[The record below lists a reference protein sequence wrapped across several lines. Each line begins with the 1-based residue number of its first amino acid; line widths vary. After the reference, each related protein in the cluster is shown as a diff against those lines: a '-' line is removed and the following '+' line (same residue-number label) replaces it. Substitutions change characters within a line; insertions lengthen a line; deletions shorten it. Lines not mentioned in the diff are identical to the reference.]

1 MKTLLKW
8 LAAVVIVVAAFASL
22 GTLVPRPLTSPA
34 AASAGSGSQILLLA
48 NPIHTDIA
56 LPLDDEVRA
65 AFADLIPA
73 GLPIDMPGVEYLI
86 IGWGGRSFYID
97 TPTWG
102 DIRPLPVLKALTV
115 DRSVLHASVAAAID
129 PSHPAVRPL
138 DVTGEGRSR
147 MIAAIRAS
155 FVRENGEPV
164 PIPGRLTGL
173 TMPFSRRKDHS
184 TRLSAATPGRRPCC
198 AAPGSGPAG
207 GRPCRKCWNFPST
220 FITAPEGAEWPSL
233 ALVVALPIP

>member
-1 MKTLLKW
+1 MGRAARLAKW
-8 LAAVVIVVAAFASL
+8 LGGLLAALLVTVVL

-34 AASAGSGSQILLLA
+34 AASVGSSSQILLLA

-56 LPLDDEVRA
+56 LPLDNEVRA

-86 IGWGGRSFYID
+86 IGWGGRSFYIE

-102 DIRPLPVLKALTV
+102 DIRPLPVLKALTI
-115 DRSVLHASVAAAID
+115 DRSVLHASVAGAID
-129 PSHPAVRPL
+129 ESNPSVRPL
-138 DVTGEGRSR
+138 DITYEGRSR

-164 PIPGRLTGL
+164 PIPEAAYGFDDAFFEAEGSFNAFVGCNTWTASMLRSAGIRTGWWTPL
-173 TMPFSRRKDHS
+173 PQLLD
-184 TRLSAATPGRRPCC
+184 LS
-198 AAPGSGPAG
+198 
-207 GRPCRKCWNFPST
+207 
-220 FITAPEGAEWPSL
+220 IDLHHGA
-233 ALVVALPIP
+233 

>member
-8 LAAVVIVVAAFASL
+8 LAGVVIAVAALVSL

-34 AASAGSGSQILLLA
+34 VASVGSSSQILLLA

-86 IGWGGRSFYID
+86 IGWGGRSFYIE

-102 DIRPLPVLKALTV
+102 DLRPLPVLKALTI
-115 DRSVLHASVAAAID
+115 DRSVLHASVAGPID

-155 FVRENGEPV
+155 FVRKNGEPV
-164 PIPGRLTGL
+164 PIPGAAYGFDDAFFEAEGSFNAFVGCNTWTASMLRSAGVRTGWWTPL
-173 TMPFSRRKDHS
+173 PQLLD
-184 TRLSAATPGRRPCC
+184 LS
-198 AAPGSGPAG
+198 
-207 GRPCRKCWNFPST
+207 
-220 FITAPEGAEWPSL
+220 IDLHHGA
-233 ALVVALPIP
+233 

>member
-1 MKTLLKW
+1 MGRAARLAKW
-8 LAAVVIVVAAFASL
+8 LGGLLAALLVSLAL

-34 AASAGSGSQILLLA
+34 AASAGSGSEILLLG

-73 GLPIDMPGVEYLI
+73 GLPIDMPGIEYLI
-86 IGWGGRSFYID
+86 IGWGGRSFYIE

-102 DIRPLPVLKALTV
+102 DIRPLPVLKALTI
-115 DRSVLHASVAAAID
+115 DRSVLHASVAGAID
-129 PSHPAVRPL
+129 RSHPAVRPL

-164 PIPGRLTGL
+164 PIPGAAYGFDDAFFEAEGSFNAFVGCNTWTASMLRSSGVRTGWWTPL
-173 TMPFSRRKDHS
+173 PQMLD
-184 TRLSAATPGRRPCC
+184 LS
-198 AAPGSGPAG
+198 
-207 GRPCRKCWNFPST
+207 
-220 FITAPEGAEWPSL
+220 IDLHHGA
-233 ALVVALPIP
+233 

>member
-1 MKTLLKW
+1 MGRASRLAKW
-8 LAAVVIVVAAFASL
+8 LGGLLAALLVSL
-22 GTLVPRPLTSPA
+22 ALGALVPRPRTSPA
-34 AASAGSGSQILLLA
+34 AASAGAGSQILLLA

-86 IGWGGRSFYID
+86 IGWGGRSFYIE

-115 DRSVLHASVAAAID
+115 DQSVLHASVAGHID
-129 PSHPAVRPL
+129 ENHPSVRAL
-138 DVTGEGRSR
+138 DITADGRSR
-147 MIAAIRAS
+147 MIAAIHAS

-164 PIPGRLTGL
+164 PIPGAAYGLNDAFFEAEGSFNAFVGCNTWTASMLRSAGVRTGWWTPL
-173 TMPFSRRKDHS
+173 PQLLD
-184 TRLSAATPGRRPCC
+184 LS
-198 AAPGSGPAG
+198 
-207 GRPCRKCWNFPST
+207 
-220 FITAPEGAEWPSL
+220 IDVHHGA
-233 ALVVALPIP
+233 